1 MIVKLLH
8 SIRAHNTKNKMLVE
22 PRLAGDAPA
31 PDGGFMAW
39 VQCASSFS
47 LFFLSWGFVSSF
59 GAFQTYYETIN
70 HSWSPSQI
78 SWIGSTQ
85 AFLLFGFS
93 IVTGPVFDL
102 GYLKSLVWT
111 GCFLCVLGVMLTSI
125 SYEYWH
131 LILAQGVIF
140 GLGSGCL
147 FIPSIAV
154 LPAYFDK
161 KQALALG
168 IGASGS
174 AIGGIIFPI
183 IFNRLLPT
191 IGFGWSVRVIG
202 FIIFL
207 ASIIP
212 VLGMRIRSRPSAVR
226 KFFDL
231 KAWKETPFIICS
243 VFFFLVFM
251 GAYIPSFYIQ
261 SYALDIN
268 IAGGGSLPTFSLY
281 STSDLSSG
289 ALYIPAHFA
298 GTYGP
303 FNVDIIC
310 ILISGILAF
319 TWITIYSVPGI
330 VLFSMFYGFFS
341 GALTS
346 LSPNLAVALS
356 PDMSVLGVRLGMLL
370 IPISVGILVGNP
382 IAGAL
387 ESYGWIALQTFTAA
401 LLMASFVVSI
411 VVRVLM
417 YGKSLKVRC

>member
-1 MIVKLLH
+1 
-8 SIRAHNTKNKMLVE
+8 MLVE

-154 LPAYFDK
+154 LSAYFDK

-268 IAGGGSLPTFSLY
+268 IAGGGLAPYLLSLLNVGSFF
-281 STSDLSSG
+281 G
-289 ALYIPAHFA
+289 RIIPAHFA